1 VPSRFVGAWRRT
13 QLRVDGVVVGPD
25 DDDDV
30 LWLQAGRWYADLR
43 IPATDTGG
51 AVEAFAG
58 PARWDAP
65 LFTWDHHLD
74 WLGSFPSDEG
84 TFEDVGDE
92 LVERGSFVDGD
103 RIIPYEERWERVTD
117 TADFLVARAT
127 SASGRG
133 VLVEVGPHR
142 LVLVDARDAGGGF
155 SVRRDER
162 RGERWTTTFVR
173 GSGLGAIE
181 LPAGGRRPA
190 VGDPITLGAWTLTFS
205 EVGSGSVERPRTP

>member
-1 VPSRFVGAWRRT
+1 V
-13 QLRVDGVVVGPD
+13 LVGPD

-43 IPATDTGG
+43 IPTIDTGG

-74 WLGSFPSDEG
+74 WLGTFPSDEG

-103 RIIPYEERWERVTD
+103 RDVPYEERWER
-117 TADFLVARAT
+117 AAESANFLVARST
-127 SASGRG
+127 SAPGRG
-133 VLVEVGPHR
+133 VLVEVGAYR
-142 LVLVDARDAGGGF
+142 LVLVDAREVGGEF
-155 SVRRDER
+155 SARRDER
-162 RGERWTTTFVR
+162 RREGWTTTFVR
-173 GSGLGAIE
+173 GSELGAIE
-181 LPAGGRRPA
+181 LPSGDLRPV
-190 VGDPITLGAWTLTFS
+190 VGDPITVGAWTLTVS
-205 EVGSGSVERPRTP
+205 EVSAGSFERP